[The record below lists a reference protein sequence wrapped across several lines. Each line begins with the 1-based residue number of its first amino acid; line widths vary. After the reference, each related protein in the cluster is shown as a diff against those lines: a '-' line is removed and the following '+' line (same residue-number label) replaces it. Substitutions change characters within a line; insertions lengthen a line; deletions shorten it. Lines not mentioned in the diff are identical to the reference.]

1 MEPKQIQQFQKMV
14 QRHTKST
21 DTLKKLRI
29 ERKYGLE
36 VKKMESIERMK
47 RIEQSRLANDKELN
61 EKLFD
66 VSVKHDQRKE

>member
-1 MEPKQIQQFQKMV
+1 MV

-21 DTLKKLRI
+21 DTMKKLRI

-36 VKKMESIERMK
+36 VKKMESMEKIK
-47 RIEQSRLANDKELN
+47 RIEQSQMSNDKEHN

-66 VSVKHDQRKE
+66 VSVKLDQKKE

>member
-1 MEPKQIQQFQKMV
+1 MV

-21 DTLKKLRI
+21 DTMKKLRI

-36 VKKMESIERMK
+36 VKKMESMEKIK
-47 RIEQSRLANDKELN
+47 RIEQSRMANDKEHN

-66 VSVKHDQRKE
+66 VSVKLDQKKE